1 MRTRTS
7 PTDRP
12 HRRAF
17 SLVELLVVIALM
29 AVAATAIVP
38 RMGRSIG
45 QRGLVEAAYRLER
58 TARTAHEL
66 AISRRQ
72 ACAIDLDLDV
82 GAYGVAMAS
91 DGGEV
96 KAVQASW
103 LKQERLPE
111 GVRFAQVRLP
121 DGREMTSGTQRV
133 WFQPDG
139 TSSGA
144 TVQLVAKSG
153 QYLVAISPQNGR
165 ATAGTRE
172 EEINATDSMD
182 LGD

>member
-1 MRTRTS
+1 MN
-7 PTDRP
+7 
-12 HRRAF
+12 
-17 SLVELLVVIALM
+17 
-29 AVAATAIVP
+29 
-38 RMGRSIG
+38 RSIG

-58 TARTAHEL
+58 TARTVHEL

-72 ACAIDLDLDV
+72 VCAVDLDLDA

-91 DGGEV
+91 SGGEV

-103 LKQERLPE
+103 LKQERLPD
-111 GVRFAQVRLP
+111 GVRFGRVQLA
-121 DGREMTSGTQRV
+121 DGREMTGGTQRV

-144 TVQLVAKSG
+144 IIQLVAQDGK
-153 QYLVAISPQNGR
+153 YLVAISPQNGR
-165 ATAGTRE
+165 AKAGTSE
-172 EEINATDSMD
+172 EEIKTTDQVD

>member
-1 MRTRTS
+1 MSGRNGDC
-7 PTDRP
+7 P
-12 HRRAF
+12 RAF
-17 SLVELLVVIALM
+17 TLVELLVVIALL
-29 AVAATAIVP
+29 AVAATVIVP

-58 TARTAHEL
+58 TARTVREL

-72 ACAIDLDLDV
+72 VCAVDLDLDA

-91 DGGEV
+91 SSGEV
-96 KAVQASW
+96 NAVQASW
-103 LKQERLPE
+103 LKQERLPD
-111 GVRFAQVRLP
+111 GVRFGRVQLA
-121 DGREMTSGTQRV
+121 DGRVMTDGTQRIL
-133 WFQPDG
+133 FQPDG

-144 TVQLVAKSG
+144 VVQLVAQGG

-165 ATAGTRE
+165 AKAGASE
-172 EEINATDSMD
+172 EEIKTSGQID